1 MNTYTQTANLGGN
14 GYTHSTMQDAI
25 FNAGLGYPDI
35 IDDGQ
40 IHRFSAPDDKHGSK
54 NCWYVSFGSGGKF
67 GSWKLGF
74 SETWHD
80 GSNNTDH
87 TDLSRQ
93 IKEAQQKRKD
103 EIKRNQKLAQEN
115 ARNLWGAGSETIN
128 HPYPDKKLIKPYG
141 IRQKGQTLLIPMYL
155 DDRLVNLQRIF
166 TNGNKRFLH
175 GGRTNGCYMLLGMIT
190 DHVFICEGFSTGC
203 SLHEHTG
210 TPVAVAFTAGNLEHV
225 AKIIRE
231 KYPDVEI
238 TITADNDIHTE
249 GNTGLTKARKAAAT
263 VGGDF
268 IYPDFSDEDF
278 NGTDYN
284 DYLTQGGAM

>member
-1 MNTYTQTANLGGN
+1 MNTYTHTANQTGN
-14 GYTHSTMQDAI
+14 THSTMQDAI

-35 IDDGQ
+35 IDDGK

-74 SETWHD
+74 SEIWHD
-80 GSNNTDH
+80 GSSSTDRAE
-87 TDLSRQ
+87 LSHQ

-103 EIKRNQKLAQEN
+103 EIKRNRKLAQEN
-115 ARNLWGAGSETIN
+115 ARNLWDAGSEIIN
-128 HPYPDKKLIKPYG
+128 HPYPDNKLIKPYG
-141 IRQKGQTLLIPMYL
+141 ARQKGQILLIPMFF
-155 DDRLVNLQRIF
+155 DDRLVNVQRIF
-166 TNGNKRFLH
+166 ADGKKRFLK
-175 GGRTNGCYMLLGMIT
+175 GGRVTGCYMRLGTIT

-210 TPVAVAFTAGNLEHV
+210 TPVVVAFNAGNLEPV

-231 KYPDVEI
+231 KYPDAEI

-268 IYPDFSDEDF
+268 IYPDFSDEEFD
-278 NGTDYN
+278 GTDYN